1 MKYAVISDVHANLQA
16 LETVLKDAEAHG
28 AEIIVCLG
36 DVVGYGPLPAEVLR
50 RVRSAADTVIAGNH
64 DDAVSGRM
72 SADDFID
79 LAADAVKRHRQA
91 LSEEE
96 LSWLKSLPYTAEL
109 EGAIAS
115 HGDFTDP
122 PAFNYMMDGSTVSA
136 NLKATGAQLMF
147 VGHTHVPCVYLVG
160 RSGKIYRID
169 PEDFT
174 LEDHKRYIVNPGS
187 VGYPRENKGQCYSS
201 YVLYDSTQHTIQ
213 FRLLPFTVA
222 SVMQRGANPKV
233 IKKKIVAG
241 AVIAAAIT
249 AGALVYLLAPQDE
262 KIVEKETVIEKHFYE
277 EDPTLTIVKKT
288 LTLPKNARSVRAGY
302 RIERGTDLADLHIV
316 FRTADGSVLQALKST
331 PKGSA
336 NQPVK
341 IPDNAISAEFVVRR
355 LNKDDNPKIK
365 SFEPTWED

>member
-16 LETVLKDAEAHG
+16 LETVLKDAEAQG
-28 AEIIVCLG
+28 AEKVVCLG
-36 DVVGYGPLPAEVLR
+36 DVVGYGPLPAETLR
-50 RVRSAADTVIAGNH
+50 RVRSAAETVIAGNH
-64 DDAVSGRM
+64 DDAVSGRI
-72 SADDFID
+72 S
-79 LAADAVKRHRQA
+79 
-91 LSEEE
+91 
-96 LSWLKSLPYTAEL
+96 AEL
-109 EGAIAS
+109 EGAIAA

-136 NLKATGAQLMF
+136 NLKATDAQLMF

-160 RSGKIYRID
+160 HSGKIYRID
-169 PEDFT
+169 PEDLT

-222 SVMQRGANPKV
+222 SVMQRGDNPKV
-233 IKKKIVAG
+233 IKKKIIAG
-241 AVIAAAIT
+241 AVIAAAL
-249 AGALVYLLAPQDE
+249 ASGAIAFLCAPKDD

-288 LTLPKNARSVRAGY
+288 LTLPKSAKSVRAGY
-302 RIERGTDLADLHIV
+302 KIERGPDLADLHIV
-316 FRTADGSVLQALKST
+316 FRSADGSVLQALKST

-341 IPDNAISAEFVVRR
+341 IPDNAISAEFIVRR
-355 LNKDDNPKIK
+355 LAKDDNPKIK

>member
-16 LETVLKDAEAHG
+16 LETVLKDAEAQG
-28 AEIIVCLG
+28 AEKVVCLG
-36 DVVGYGPLPAEVLR
+36 DVVGYGPLPAETLR
-50 RVRSAADTVIAGNH
+50 RVRSAAETVIAGNH
-64 DDAVSGRM
+64 DDAVSGRI

-96 LSWLKSLPYTAEL
+96 LAWLKSLPYTAEL
-109 EGAIAS
+109 EGAIAA
-115 HGDFTDP
+115 HGDFTDS

-136 NLKATGAQLMF
+136 NLKATDAQLMF
-147 VGHTHVPCVYLVG
+147 VGHTHVPGVYLVG

-222 SVMQRGANPKV
+222 SVMQ
-233 IKKKIVAG
+233 
-241 AVIAAAIT
+241 
-249 AGALVYLLAPQDE
+249 PQ
-262 KIVEKETVIEKHFYE
+262 
-277 EDPTLTIVKKT
+277 
-288 LTLPKNARSVRAGY
+288 S
-302 RIERGTDLADLHIV
+302 RIL
-316 FRTADGSVLQALKST
+316 S
-331 PKGSA
+331 
-336 NQPVK
+336 
-341 IPDNAISAEFVVRR
+341 R
-355 LNKDDNPKIK
+355 LRHLRIR
-365 SFEPTWED
+365 